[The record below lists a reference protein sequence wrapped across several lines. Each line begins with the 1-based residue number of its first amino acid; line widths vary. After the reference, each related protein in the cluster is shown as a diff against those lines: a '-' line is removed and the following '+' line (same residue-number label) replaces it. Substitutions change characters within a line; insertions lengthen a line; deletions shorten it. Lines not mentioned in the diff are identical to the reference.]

1 MKIKANAEIIFLIK
15 SHHANTRNNTI
26 IPNIILYIP
35 KETKSLFFMYCINHL
50 ITRYATTK
58 ETTDPTPNNCHS
70 IGENLSP
77 FFISFSNVAPNI
89 VGIAR
94 KKENSVATPLESPKS
109 KLSS

>member
-1 MKIKANAEIIFLIK
+1 
-15 SHHANTRNNTI
+15 
-26 IPNIILYIP
+26 
-35 KETKSLFFMYCINHL
+35 MYCINHL

-109 KLSS
+109 KLPIIVAPDLEVPGIIARHWNNPTVKAVLYPNFWNESICATPS